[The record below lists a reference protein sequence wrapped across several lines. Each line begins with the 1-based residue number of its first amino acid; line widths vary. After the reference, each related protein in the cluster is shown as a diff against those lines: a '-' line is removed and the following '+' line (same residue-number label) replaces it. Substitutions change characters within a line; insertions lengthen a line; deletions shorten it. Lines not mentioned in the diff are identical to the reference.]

1 MAKKKQQQEETL
13 EDIVMSQNLAFARSA
28 TYLEEA
34 GEVAVNSRNIEGMLM
49 VAKGWME
56 LGDMMDSGPGQ
67 EPGRRAKLGFHAND
81 EDE

>member
-1 MAKKKQQQEETL
+1 MARKKQQQEETV

>member
-67 EPGRRAKLGFHAND
+67 EPGKRAKLGFHAND
-81 EDE
+81 EEE

>member
-1 MAKKKQQQEETL
+1 MAKKKQQQEETV
-13 EDIVMSQNLAFARSA
+13 EDIVMNQNLAFARSA

>member
-13 EDIVMSQNLAFARSA
+13 EDIVMNQNLAFARSA

-34 GEVAVNSRNIEGMLM
+34 GEVAVNSRNIEGMLL

-67 EPGRRAKLGFHAND
+67 EPGKRARLGFHAID
-81 EDE
+81 EEE

>member
-1 MAKKKQQQEETL
+1 MAKKKQQEEDTL
-13 EDIVMSQNLAFARSA
+13 EDIRMSQSLAFARSA

-67 EPGRRAKLGFHAND
+67 EPGKRARLGFHAID
-81 EDE
+81 EEE

>member
-1 MAKKKQQQEETL
+1 MAKKKQQQEETV